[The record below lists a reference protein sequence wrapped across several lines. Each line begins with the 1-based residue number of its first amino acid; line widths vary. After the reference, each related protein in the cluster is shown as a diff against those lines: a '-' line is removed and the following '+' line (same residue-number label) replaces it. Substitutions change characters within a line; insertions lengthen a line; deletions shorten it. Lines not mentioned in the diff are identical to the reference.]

1 MKIWGPSCRRFGI
14 QIRIFGGSKRAS
26 KRESIIKAFWFRFWS
41 DFRRPGNIK
50 NKGFVWE
57 GRIFLRFRALQ
68 DEMRFGSSFG
78 GVLGRFLEAFW
89 AILGGFGRFGRGVKN
104 NKNSKPKLNATKKEN
119 SAKPAGLGRW

>member
-1 MKIWGPSCRRFGI
+1 M
-14 QIRIFGGSKRAS
+14 
-26 KRESIIKAFWFRFWS
+26 KAFWSRFWS

-78 GVLGRFLEAFW
+78 AV
-89 AILGGFGRFGRGVKN
+89 LGGFWKLFGSLCAALG
-104 NKNSKPKLNATKKEN
+104 
-119 SAKPAGLGRW
+119 GLERV